1 MPHHLVGETMDKSCS
16 HYLTEAGKLVQRM
29 RGIYVDATDDVDTTV
44 LTHAVR
50 IARYLLPNA
59 HLSAVSAVLLGPTRD
74 GRLFLS
80 APRPAKA
87 DRPPR
92 GCRKLAEPHFLESG
106 HRVQRTRI
114 RALEIIQNSAP
125 RQPSLGSAVV
135 ADGMGK
141 FHVDVSSIRQ
151 RFLEAFRLR
160 SEQARDDRR
169 VFGVEAAARA
179 SLN

>member
-80 APRPAKA
+80 GR
-87 DRPPR
+87 
-92 GCRKLAEPHFLESG
+92 
-106 HRVQRTRI
+106 RVQRTRI
-114 RALEIIQNSAP
+114 RTLEIIQNTAP
-125 RQPSLGSAVV
+125 RQPSLGSAIV
-135 ADGMGK
+135 ADGMGE